1 MKKYLFA
8 IILSLL
14 PVLSYAQRY
23 GRMSDIIEATSEEA
37 PEGYVVDDG
46 LDPFTILFLSAMAIG
61 AIVLICKYIYDKT
74 KQLYIFLKQNTK
86 RFIFSKWVY
95 IPLYPIW
102 ITLQVLCL
110 VIGKDRKPYR
120 LFHPDTQTFTLQNQE
135 ECFYPFRHFYG
146 ANGQCEPLYAYDSF
160 EFILYGFVIPL
171 VLLGLYLIV
180 GRKIKGIWFDGI
192 YIFLT
197 IWFFMAFLLAVT
209 FYSDGSECGFWIGWL
224 PALFLTAKFLDS
236 KEAYLKKSNT
246 NLLVEL
252 D

>member
-8 IILSLL
+8 ILLLLL

-23 GRMSDIIEATSEEA
+23 GRMSDVIEATSEEA

-74 KQLYIFLKQNTK
+74 KQLYLFLKRNTK

-102 ITLQVLCL
+102 ITFQVLCL

-120 LFHPDTQTFTLQNQE
+120 LFHPDTQTFTLQTQE
-135 ECFYPFRHFYG
+135 ECFYPFRHFHG

-160 EFILYGFVIPL
+160 EFILYGFAIPL
-171 VLLGLYLIV
+171 VFLGLYLIV

-197 IWFFMAFLLAVT
+197 IWFFMAFILAVT
-209 FYSDGSECGFWIGWL
+209 FYSDGSVCGFWIGWL
-224 PALFLTAKFLDS
+224 PALFLTATFLDS
-236 KEAYLKKSNT
+236 KEAYLKQSNT
-246 NLLVEL
+246 NNLI
-252 D
+252 